1 MERCYDI
8 FEVLPH
14 DELLWKAA
22 VEGRDAAVQKLHQL
36 ADHSAHEFRLIY
48 LPTNTVIFT
57 INPPLSDSHGS

>member
-8 FEVLPH
+8 FEVLAH

-22 VEGRDAAVQKLHQL
+22 VEGRDAALLKLHQL
-36 ADHSAHEFRLIY
+36 ADNSANEFRLIQ

-57 INPPLSDSHGS
+57 INGSLSRK